1 MARLLLPVFGVTRC
15 PSEEGVAL
23 FWFVLGVIV
32 GQIIAVAAMALLF
45 AAKKADQRQPA
56 LKSYP
61 VPEEDGETLRTYS
74 DLSTVGAQDR

>member
-1 MARLLLPVFGVTRC
+1 MAI
-15 PSEEGVAL
+15 

-45 AAKKADQRQPA
+45 AAKKADERQPV

-61 VPEEDGETLRTYS
+61 VPEEDGATLRTYS
-74 DLSTVGAQDR
+74 DLTTVGVKDR

>member
-1 MARLLLPVFGVTRC
+1 
-15 PSEEGVAL
+15 VAI

-45 AAKKADQRQPA
+45 AAKKADERQPA

-74 DLSTVGAQDR
+74 DLTTVGVKDS